1 MDLGLR
7 RAAVIAVAGLAM
19 LSAPAG
25 AAPNSSCALFNKSLI
40 KKTFGLKYFDAVPDS
55 SVVRDGA
62 TEEVC
67 DAIVTS
73 INPSTKSARHYIK
86 THGLS
91 LTAQGKEVTLHVSTW
106 ESVDDPSDPFDPD
119 TVLTGFEKAGHGFY
133 ITHLKGTSFAV
144 PNYGA
149 NAAVGYQGPIHG
161 RRQASAM
168 WRASGRVIELTLL
181 EKRSL
186 PIEKLLKKVAA
197 NTAAAFI

>member
-1 MDLGLR
+1 M
-7 RAAVIAVAGLAM
+7 
-19 LSAPAG
+19 
-25 AAPNSSCALFNKSLI
+25 
-40 KKTFGLKYFDAVPDS
+40 
-55 SVVRDGA
+55 RDGA

-86 THGLS
+86 THGLT
-91 LTAQGKEVTLHVSTW
+91 LTAQ
-106 ESVDDPSDPFDPD
+106 
-119 TVLTGFEKAGHGFY
+119 
-133 ITHLKGTSFAV
+133 
-144 PNYGA
+144 
-149 NAAVGYQGPIHG
+149 GYQGPIHG